1 MHILYDLDSIK
12 NRSEKEKAMPPK
24 NKNRLLTD
32 LDFDIFFLYKTR
44 FVHHETNYFLNNLL
58 FYWERKRIQD
68 SY

>member
-32 LDFDIFFLYKTR
+32 LDFDTCKQESKVI
-44 FVHHETNYFLNNLL
+44 YF
-58 FYWERKRIQD
+58 YIKQD
-68 SY
+68 LCTMKQTIS